1 MGLGIALP
9 LLLAGS
15 GGPGNVPSVPV
26 DPGNVP
32 SVPVEPSITALAN
45 RTGSLSASF
54 GLCLLA
60 RVGMVQLYTIAPL
73 GKKPPSYWKNDATA
87 DSGQNA
93 YKKTDTEKFNSFVAL
108 YGFICPE

>member
-15 GGPGNVPSVPV
+15 GG
-26 DPGNVP
+26 PGNVP

-73 GKKPPSYWKNDATA
+73 GNKPPSYWKNDATA

-108 YGFICPE
+108 YGFKIGRAHV